1 MSLSIVAAKDLE
13 QAIEILSARPQKA
26 VKDPLADKKIQGFAA
41 ALTHVCDIAMEHGY
55 GLAGIRD

>member
-13 QAIEILSARPQKA
+13 QVIEILSARPQKA
-26 VKDPLADKKIQGFAA
+26 VKDSLADKKIQGFAA

-55 GLAGIRD
+55 G

>member
-26 VKDPLADKKIQGFAA
+26 VKDHLAEEPEGEF
-41 ALTHVCDIAMEHGY
+41 V
-55 GLAGIRD
+55 